1 MQFTILCGKIYTM
14 SVLLTKKQKK
24 IVATIRDLIRKN
36 GTSPTLEEIRK
47 AMGYSSIYS
56 VQRHLEALKKK
67 GIVSSEKYQPRSL
80 ELNLES
86 EEKIDIPLVGN
97 IAAGKPLLAEENI
110 EAYIPYRKSRLKGE
124 LKDYFFLRAVGDS
137 MDKAGID
144 DGDFVLARQQQTADI
159 GKRIVAL
166 IGDEATVK
174 KLKKGD
180 GFYILEPESTN
191 PQNKPLYLFEDFSI
205 QGVVYDVI
213 KKGNV

>member
-1 MQFTILCGKIYTM
+1 MDQK
-14 SVLLTKKQKK
+14 LTKAQKK
-24 IVATIRDLIRKN
+24 VVATIRDLIQKT
-36 GTSPTLEEIRK
+36 GKAPTLEEIRK

-56 VQRHLEALKKK
+56 VQRHLAALKKK
-67 GIVSSEKYQPRSL
+67 GVVSSEKHQSRSL

-86 EEKIDIPLVGN
+86 EEKINIPLVGN

-110 EAYIPYRKSRLKGE
+110 EAYIPYKKSELRGE
-124 LKDYFFLRAVGDS
+124 LKSYFFLRAVGDS

-144 DGDFVLARQQQTADI
+144 DGDFVLVRQQQTANV
-159 GKRIVAL
+159 GKPVVAL
-166 IGDEATVK
+166 VGDEATVK

-213 KKGNV
+213 KKGDVQDG